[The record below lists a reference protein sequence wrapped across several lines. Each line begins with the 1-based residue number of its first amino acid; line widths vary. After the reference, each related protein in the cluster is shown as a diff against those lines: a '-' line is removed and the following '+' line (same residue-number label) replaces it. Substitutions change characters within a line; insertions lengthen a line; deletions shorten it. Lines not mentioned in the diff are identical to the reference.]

1 MYLTSKYL
9 FMLKILLAVPKTI
22 WFNFRYLPFIQAI
35 HLPIWIAPNCKIKV
49 KKIKC
54 TTYKFAAIRI
64 GFHEVPIMDPKSK
77 TVVNGYGSIIF
88 KGTAH
93 IINQYPLDET
103 SNFHGIAL

>member
-1 MYLTSKYL
+1 
-9 FMLKILLAVPKTI
+9 MLKILLAVPKTI

-64 GFHEVPIMDPKSK
+64 GFHEVPIMEPKSK
-77 TVVNGYGSIIF
+77 TVVNGMVLLYL
-88 KGTAH
+88 KELH
-93 IINQYPLDET
+93 ILEKELKSMYRMVQP
-103 SNFHGIAL
+103 